1 MELRLA
7 TKTDLWK
14 VKSAIVRKH
23 IPYCTAEQIQ
33 KDYDNNCLYVVAEN
47 NTPLAITSVIEDSV
61 HGYTALKRGCVL
73 NKKNRR
79 KGIMYFSLMELSKRL
94 HGTIGATPWLE
105 NTGARK
111 LLESAGFQLQYVFN
125 EKWCFYAKEI

>member
-14 VKSAIVRKH
+14 VKSALVRKH

-33 KDYDNNCLYVVAEN
+33 KDYDNKCLYVVAEN
-47 NTPLAITSVIEDSV
+47 NTPLAITSVIVDSV

-73 NKKNRR
+73 NKKNYG
-79 KGIMYFSLMELSKRL
+79 KGIMRFSLTELSKRL
-94 HGTIGATPWLE
+94 HGTIGATPWIT
-105 NTGARK
+105 NIRARR
-111 LLESAGFQLQYVFN
+111 LFESAGFSLQYVFN
-125 EKWCFYAKEI
+125 EKWCFYAKEV